1 MGGTRGAGGSAQ
13 IYKEVR
19 CQEKTDLTDLNVRLR
34 NYVNLQQKKQGE
46 YERMISALG
55 TVEKQFEDQMANK
68 DFDLRRMHQTQQS
81 HRLVQRGLIADQ
93 ENSAKSQRLRCDE
106 LYAKT
111 RNVNSDIAVLEA
123 KQREINAEHDAT
135 RATLD
140 NTKSALGQTSDRLKS
155 ETIKVSELNAQLGSA
170 KLKHA
175 HMLQEQSKVDVT
187 LKDTQ
192 EKLTRF
198 IDETDGQ
205 ISQLRNEL
213 IQRGEAEKRIE
224 EELRHEYQTKLEEF
238 INSRLTA
245 HQAEKEEWMKI
256 FRDEHARKISAYR
269 NANEDYESQIVKLR
283 DDRGLLGSKCDDLDV
298 KIDNIKRDI
307 AKFTAER
314 DRFAAMVGENNDK
327 IGQLRQVLRKKT
339 DEFDEMLKFKEN
351 LEREIQEYWAI
362 LGGEERRLGFRQPRA

>member
-1 MGGTRGAGGSAQ
+1 MGAMQTMGGGGAGGGAQ
-13 IYKEVR
+13 IYKSVR
-19 CQEKTDLTDLNVRLR
+19 VQEKTDLQDLNVRLR

-46 YERMISALG
+46 YERMISNLG
-55 TVEKQFEDQMANK
+55 AVEKQFEDQMAGK

-93 ENSAKSQRLRCDE
+93 ENAAKSQRLRCDE

-238 INSRLTA
+238 INSRRTA

-256 FRDEHARKISAYR
+256 FRDEYARKISAYR
-269 NANEDYESQIVKLR
+269 NANEDYESQI
-283 DDRGLLGSKCDDLDV
+283 S
-298 KIDNIKRDI
+298 
-307 AKFTAER
+307 
-314 DRFAAMVGENNDK
+314 
-327 IGQLRQVLRKKT
+327 
-339 DEFDEMLKFKEN
+339 
-351 LEREIQEYWAI
+351 
-362 LGGEERRLGFRQPRA
+362 